1 MVSQRH
7 RKEAGILNRNRQ
19 IIKAEILRIPALTEV
34 IRLGNTKP
42 PYRLSEVRARLGAG
56 WLK

>member
-1 MVSQRH
+1 M
-7 RKEAGILNRNRQ
+7 LNQSEQ
-19 IIKAEILRIPALTEV
+19 IIKAEITRISALTEV